1 MTTLN
6 RTFEVGGDRIH
17 AVVLEQ
23 RSKHRWHAFLWGGG
37 LRFANTFARRQ
48 GAEQWLNKVL
58 SRYFP
63 SFAPEIASSRQT
75 CAEMGPG
82 RDLLA

>member
-1 MTTLN
+1 MAGCCDDPAVTTLN
-6 RTFEVGGDRIH
+6 YTFEIGDDRVH

-37 LRFANTFARRQ
+37 LRFANSFARRQ
-48 GAEQWLNKVL
+48 GAEQWLDKVL

-63 SFAPEIASSRQT
+63 SLAREVSRS
-75 CAEMGPG
+75 
-82 RDLLA
+82 R